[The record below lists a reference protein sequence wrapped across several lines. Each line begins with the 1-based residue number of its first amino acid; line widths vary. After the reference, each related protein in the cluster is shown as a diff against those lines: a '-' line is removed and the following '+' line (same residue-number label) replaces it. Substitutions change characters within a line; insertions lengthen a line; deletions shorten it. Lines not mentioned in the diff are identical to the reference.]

1 MMESDNAVSEH
12 GPMPDILLVEDNPL
26 HVRLVRSMLADI
38 WPDVEDLRHARKL
51 EAAVEEV
58 RAYEPECILLDLILP
73 DAEGL
78 QAVNALLAEA
88 PHVPIVV
95 LSAHEDDA
103 LAIQAVSEGAQD
115 YLVKGTIGPEALAKS
130 IQFAIQRHRI
140 DRQDEGG
147 MAGVPGEETVGITVM
162 SDKGVVLY
170 AEAGVAEMLGLAVV
184 DIVGVSLADLSHQNE
199 LEAVQRALEAGN
211 GEISIRMW
219 HASGNELKARV
230 ELTPLSDGE
239 VESAA
244 LVARFYPLGD
254 ADDLSAGGAF
264 AVMSDWVGA

>member
-1 MMESDNAVSEH
+1 MMESEHLNEH

-58 RAYEPECILLDLILP
+58 RAYQPECILLDLILP

-88 PHVPIVV
+88 PQVPIVV
-95 LSAHEDDA
+95 LSAHEDDS
-103 LAIQAVSEGAQD
+103 LAVQAVSEGAQD

-130 IQFAIQRHRI
+130 IQFAIQRHRL
-140 DRQDEGG
+140 DRHDEALGVAVEAATEA
-147 MAGVPGEETVGITVM
+147 AGVTVLDGN
-162 SDKGVVLY
+162 GVVLF
-170 AEAGVAEMLGLAVV
+170 AEGGVAEMLGLEVS
-184 DIVGVSLADLSHQNE
+184 DIVGVSLADLSHQND
-199 LEAVQRALEAGN
+199 LAAVVLALESAE
-211 GEISIRMW
+211 GELTVRMW
-219 HASGNELKARV
+219 HASGSELKARV
-230 ELTPLSDGE
+230 ELRPLSDGASD
-239 VESAA
+239 SAA
-244 LVARFYPLGD
+244 VIARYTPESEAASPSSGP
-254 ADDLSAGGAF
+254 F